1 MAKKY
6 GYFGLVLH
14 THIPYVRK
22 HGKWP
27 FGEEWIFEAISE
39 TYIPLLIAFEE
50 LKRKKVRFGL
60 TIGVTPILME
70 QLADGYTKREF
81 ENYMERKLSAM
92 REDVGK
98 YEGQVREAA
107 RYMYEYFSGV
117 YDYWKRINGDILGE
131 LRKLQDEGYVE
142 VITSAATHGY
152 LPLLGRD
159 EVIEAQIANGVL
171 TYEKHFGRK
180 PRGIWLPECAYRPD
194 GFWKS
199 PSSGEVVWRKGLE
212 KVLQKYGIEFF
223 FVESHLIDEG
233 PASFGYGQIIPAKRP
248 KSTLRPYFIKST
260 NIAVFARNR
269 ETGHQVW
276 SADIG
281 YPGDFWYREFHRK
294 APESG
299 GQYWRVTG
307 KDIDI
312 GKKEPYVPE
321 KAMERVEEH
330 ARHFVWLVK
339 SLLED
344 YERKY
349 GEKGIVV
356 SPYDT
361 ELYGHWW
368 FEGVKWIERVFELM
382 EKEGIETTTI
392 GRFMD
397 LFKGERYEIELPEG
411 SWGMYGT
418 HYTWWNPE
426 VEWMWE
432 HIHRAENR
440 MVALASEYFG
450 EDDFSDRVLEQLG
463 RELLL
468 LESSD
473 WPFLITT
480 GQAGEYGKR
489 RLLEHASAF
498 HRLANELV
506 RYFREGSFERGLL
519 EEMEEVDN
527 PFRPVDI
534 APYVSEE
541 PPELEEYVE
550 PPEVPEEPAESGES
564 EEPISIASAQGI
576 ENRFESSRAMRQL
589 ELEKKAE
596 SADLDVL
603 LKVRGIGPK
612 RLERLKMAGIKS
624 LEELKSADLKALSKK
639 SGIPLKV
646 LKRAVGAL

>member
-1 MAKKY
+1 MVKKY

-39 TYIPLLIAFEE
+39 TYIPLLMAFEE
-50 LKRKKVRFGL
+50 LKGKNVRFGL

-70 QLADGYTKREF
+70 QLADEYMKREF
-81 ENYMERKLSAM
+81 EAYMERKLSAM
-92 REDVGK
+92 REDVEK
-98 YEGQVREAA
+98 YEGQVKEAA

-131 LRKLQDEGYVE
+131 LRKLQDEGYIE
-142 VITSAATHGY
+142 VITSAGTHGY

-159 EVIEAQIANGVL
+159 EAIEAQVANGVL

-199 PSSGEVVWRKGLE
+199 PSSGEVVWRKGIE
-212 KVLQKYGIEFF
+212 KVLKEYGIEFF

-248 KSTLRPYFIKST
+248 KSTLRPYFIKAT

-344 YERKY
+344 YERKN

-368 FEGVKWIERVFELM
+368 FEGVKWIARVFELM

-392 GRFMD
+392 SHFLDTFEG
-397 LFKGERYEIELPEG
+397 KRYEIELPEG

-418 HYTWWNPE
+418 HYTWWNPG

-450 EDDFSDRVLEQLG
+450 EDDLGDRVLEQLG

-480 GQAGEYGKR
+480 GQAKEYGKR
-489 RLLEHASAF
+489 RLLEHANAF

-506 RYFREGSFERGLL
+506 RYFRGENLDMGLL

-527 PFRPVDI
+527 PFRPIDI
-534 APYVSEE
+534 TSYVSEE

-564 EEPISIASAQGI
+564 EESLSIASAQGI

-589 ELEKKAE
+589 ELEEKAE
-596 SADLDVL
+596 SADLAAL

-624 LEELKSADLKALSKK
+624 PKELKSADLKALSKK

-646 LKRAVGAL
+646 LKRAVKAL